1 MLILIS
7 EHYKLRK
14 MLVVNIK
21 YGTLEFMGG
30 SLMSHKVYFRTL

>member
-14 MLVVNIK
+14 MLVVNLK
-21 YGTLEFMGG
+21 YGTLCTLEFMGVA
-30 SLMSHKVYFRTL
+30 L